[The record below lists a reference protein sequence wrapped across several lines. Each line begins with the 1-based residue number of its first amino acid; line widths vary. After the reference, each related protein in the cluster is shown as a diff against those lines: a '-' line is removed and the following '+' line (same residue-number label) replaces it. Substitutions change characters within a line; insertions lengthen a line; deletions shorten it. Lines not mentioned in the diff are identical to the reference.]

1 MLFSLGRHAAKA
13 ALLIALLT
21 FPIPAT
27 AAEPLSG
34 NFLAAVIATSEPHRD
49 SLIALLKGRRG
60 LPSWVRNMVSQPRY
74 VALASQEVSVGDRPM
89 QLFAACDPVDCPT
102 SAIRLLFSAD
112 GAHVVARIV
121 DGKAGTQLL
130 GMPSAAELVAL
141 ERPAP

>member
-1 MLFSLGRHAAKA
+1 MRRT
-13 ALLIALLT
+13 ALLLLALLLA
-21 FPIPAT
+21 PIPSA

-49 SLIALLKGRRG
+49 SLSALLKGRRG

-74 VALASQEVSVGDRPM
+74 VSLASQEVRVGDRPM
-89 QLFAACDPVDCPT
+89 QLFAACDPGQCPT
-102 SAIRLLFSAD
+102 SALRLLFSAD
-112 GAHVVARIV
+112 GTHVVARII

-130 GMPSAAELVAL
+130 GMPSAAEVVVL